1 MLIWSFNEMKMI
13 KWRPKS
19 DCVAPPHALETVR
32 GRKETGYKD
41 RIYMG
46 GAQDEIEG
54 VISMHIGK
62 VLICIITKGSCLR
75 SESGKHN

>member
-1 MLIWSFNEMKMI
+1 MIARDVSFRYEVIFVTMSIWLFNEMKMI

-19 DCVAPPHALETVR
+19 DCVAPPYALETVR

-46 GAQDEIEG
+46 
-54 VISMHIGK
+54 VHR
-62 VLICIITKGSCLR
+62 TR
-75 SESGKHN
+75 

>member
-1 MLIWSFNEMKMI
+1 MIARDVSFRYEVTFVTMSIWLFNEMKMI

-46 GAQDEIEG
+46 
-54 VISMHIGK
+54 VHR
-62 VLICIITKGSCLR
+62 TR
-75 SESGKHN
+75 